1 MLTSINIQIRAL
13 CAKKRAQCVEV
24 AHIIAGRVLRSL
36 KKKGGVRKFRRAY
49 DACQGSASDVSIAEV
64 FVAINTRIIFSFGI
78 IKMNNADI
86 Q

>member
-13 CAKKRAQCVEV
+13 CAKKRAQCVEI
-24 AHIIAGRVLRSL
+24 AHIIAGHFLRSFE
-36 KKKGGVRKFRRAY
+36 KKGGVRKFRRPC
-49 DACQGSASDVSIAEV
+49 DACQCFASNMSIADV
-64 FVAINTRIIFSFGI
+64 LVAINARIVFSFGI